1 MKNLRLMV
9 FFCSVLGLLGV
20 FSYTLPAFAH
30 QDDPHSPDPSPIP
43 LTETASDVTADRSND
58 FILQKFVGH
67 AAAHL
72 NSVTTFAEA
81 TELVDDFRKMGDW
94 NDGTTYLVLLTG
106 GQHGGGV
113 QAHMD
118 NRELEDEDWSM
129 LVDSEGNTVGQDFL
143 SVQNPIGEFV
153 DYYNN
158 GDKRSYAIPFE
169 DPFTEQPYILIGGF
183 DLQPPVVRV
192 PYNQLPGA
200 DTITP
205 SITAEDVNTE
215 EELKMFVKGA
225 IDFFDTALED
235 PEIDL
240 VKTRKLF
247 RAEDG
252 PWRHVSTYIWI
263 MDDQGNVIFNGGNRN
278 IEQTNLLRGQ
288 NPTLVEIIERLIAA
302 SKKTE
307 EDERFVNYDWDDP
320 AIEGDEAPGGGAG
333 GSSPKLGYVEPF
345 ANPSNSDQIFI
356 FGSGLYLEPETETP
370 ETETPET
377 ETPETETPETETP
390 ETETPETET
399 PEMETSDDGGCAISG
414 TRNTAQSSLF
424 NLFLVMSV
432 LFLAVSFKK
441 HSALGQK

>member
-9 FFCSVLGLLGV
+9 FFCSVLGLLGI
-20 FSYTLPAFAH
+20 FAYMFPAFAH

-67 AAAHL
+67 ASAHL

-94 NDGTTYLVLLTG
+94 NDGSTYLVLLTG
-106 GQHGGGV
+106 GQYGGGV

-158 GDKRSYAIPFE
+158 GDKRSYAIPFT
-169 DPFTEQPYILIGGF
+169 DPFTMQPYILIGGF

-200 DTITP
+200 GTITP
-205 SITAEDVNTE
+205 SITAEEVDTE

-225 IDFFDTALED
+225 IEFFGEALSN
-235 PEIDL
+235 PQIDL

-247 RAEDG
+247 RAKDG

-278 IEQTNLLRGQ
+278 IEQTNLLQGQ
-288 NPTLVEIIERLIAA
+288 NQTLVDIIERLIEA

-320 AIEGDEAPGGGAG
+320 AVDGDEAPGAGAG
-333 GSSPKLGYVEPF
+333 GSSPKLGYVETF
-345 ANPSNSDQIFI
+345 ANPFNEDQTFI
-356 FGSGLYLEPETETP
+356 FGSGLYLGS
-370 ETETPET
+370 
-377 ETPETETPETETP
+377 
-390 ETETPETET
+390 ET
-399 PEMETSDDGGCAISG
+399 PEMETPEMETPEMETPDDGGCAISG
-414 TRNTAQSSLF
+414 TRNTTQSSLL
-424 NLFLVMSV
+424 NLFLAMSV
-432 LFLAVSFKK
+432 LFLAVSFKRRPT
-441 HSALGQK
+441 LG

>member
-1 MKNLRLMV
+1 MA

-20 FSYTLPAFAH
+20 FSYMFPAFAH
-30 QDDPHSPDPSPIP
+30 QDDPHSPPSPIP
-43 LTETASDVTADRSND
+43 LTSTASDVTADRSND
-58 FILQKFVGH
+58 FILQTFVGH

-72 NSVTTFAEA
+72 QSVTTFAEA
-81 TELVDDFRKMGDW
+81 TELVDEFRNMGDW
-94 NDGTTYLVLLTG
+94 NDGSTYLVLLTG
-106 GQHGGGV
+106 SGGV

-129 LVDSEGNTVGQDFL
+129 LVDSKGNTVGQDFL
-143 SVQNPIGEFV
+143 SAQAPIGGFV

-158 GDKRSYAIPFE
+158 GDKRSYAIPFT
-169 DPFTEQPYILIGGF
+169 DPFTMQPYILIGGF
-183 DLQPPVVRV
+183 DLQPEVVDI
-192 PYNQLPGA
+192 PYDQLPGA

-205 SITAEDVNTE
+205 SITAEEVDTR

-225 IDFFDTALED
+225 IDFFGRALAD
-235 PEIDL
+235 PQIDL

-263 MDDQGNVIFNGGNRN
+263 MDDEGNVIFNGGNRN

-288 NPTLVEIIERLIAA
+288 NQTLIDIIERLIEA

-307 EDERFVNYDWDDP
+307 ENERFVNYDWDDP
-320 AIEGDEAPGGGAG
+320 NIEGDEALGGAAG

-345 ANPSNSDQIFI
+345 PNPSNPSQIFI
-356 FGSGLYLEPETETP
+356 FGSGLYLTETETP
-370 ETETPET
+370 EMETPEM
-377 ETPETETPETETP
+377 
-390 ETETPETET
+390 ETPETET

-414 TRNTAQSSLF
+414 TRNTTQGSLF

-432 LFLAVSFKK
+432 LFLAVSFKRR
-441 HSALGQK
+441 SALG